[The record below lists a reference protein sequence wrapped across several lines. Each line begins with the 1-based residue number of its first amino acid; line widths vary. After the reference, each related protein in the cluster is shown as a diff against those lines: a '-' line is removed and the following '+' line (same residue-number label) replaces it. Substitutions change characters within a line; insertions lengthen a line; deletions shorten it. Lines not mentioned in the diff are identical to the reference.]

1 VAVQGLEE
9 ALRSREAALAEQT
22 QAAALAREALQQ
34 LNEELA
40 DKTDQ
45 LADAEQRFD
54 ALEALMARIAKRT
67 AGAAAVSAAA
77 AASAGKGPSMQ
88 RPGSRSRQEQMMAEY
103 DGSRDAAALRQHYQ
117 LQRARGSAGGS
128 EVERS
133 SPAGLNIPY
142 VPLQRPATSV
152 MSG

>member
-9 ALRSREAALAEQT
+9 ALRSRETALAEQT

-40 DKTDQ
+40 DKAEQ

-77 AASAGKGPSMQ
+77 ASAGKGASVQ
-88 RPGSRSRQEQMMAEY
+88 RPGSRGRQDQQLMAEY
-103 DGSRDAAALRQHYQ
+103 DGSRDSAALRQHYA
-117 LQRARGSAGGS
+117 LQRHRGSGGGS
-128 EVERS
+128 EVRRS
-133 SPAGLNIPY
+133 TPAGLNIPY